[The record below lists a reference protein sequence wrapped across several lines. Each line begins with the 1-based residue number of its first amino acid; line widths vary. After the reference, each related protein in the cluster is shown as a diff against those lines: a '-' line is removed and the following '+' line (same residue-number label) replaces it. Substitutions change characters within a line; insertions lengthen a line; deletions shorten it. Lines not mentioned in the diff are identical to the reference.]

1 MNNSKKRGFTIVEL
15 VIVIAVIAIL
25 AGVLIPTFSSVV
37 NKANQAND
45 TVLIKSLNTS
55 LKSAEALNGKAPTM
69 HDALQIVKEDGY
81 DVSKIKST
89 ASGSQIL
96 WDSANNC
103 FVYVKE
109 GVINYIP
116 DSKTVT
122 AQNYQLWTIVE
133 SGDLSTEY
141 SNYLADGFTAT
152 GTLAITTGLDV
163 GNVEGITAIEYVRTS
178 GSAQEVIIRT
188 NSSETTLTINAATD
202 TVHHYGA
209 IASVNVIACAPSSYH
224 ENGQVKGNIN
234 VAKGRIVVEST
245 AKVTSVVITTLSG
258 VAPTS
263 DSVSVAVNSTEK
275 PSVLVD
281 SSIEGLAPTIEGVM
295 KSDAIVVTKASLKN
309 PMIKPSTDCTI
320 VLAEDFKSESALR
333 SVIIEAGLNV
343 TLNLNGHSITSA
355 VFNINGNLT
364 IEGAGTISR
373 RVKNFINVV
382 NGGKLVVKGGTFE
395 SKSTSAGASVFTIG
409 IAEGSEKTNTLI
421 IEGGEIIAQ
430 ETCILGYD
438 KADIQISGGNL
449 TSKNN
454 FVVGTHGAA
463 VAGAAITINGG
474 TFNAKIATEGYIAC
488 GIYLANADTLTV
500 NGGTFNITNGIGILV
515 RAGSATIGN
524 ELVVNLNNTGDIA
537 SGKVGDA
544 NVKIVPSMAIVKE
557 VLTTYPAGEPTIV
570 NNSNYATFG
579 SDGNEIK

>member
-89 ASGSQIL
+89 ASGSQIM

-188 NSSETTLTINAATD
+188 NSSATTLTINAATD

-224 ENGQVKGNIN
+224 ENGQVKGNI
-234 VAKGRIVVEST
+234 VVEQGRVEVAANATVSGAVLVT
-245 AKVTSVVITTLSG
+245 GNSVKVDVKNDTTKVNVKSSVTLPEGSVSG
-258 VAPTS
+258 VEPINATIVT
-263 DSVSVAVNSTEK
+263 DEATLKAAVASGGTIYLGEDIVYTNT
-275 PSVLVD
+275 LV
-281 SSIEGLAPTIEGVM
+281 AEGV
-295 KSDAIVVTKASLKN
+295 DI
-309 PMIKPSTDCTI
+309 
-320 VLAEDFKSESALR
+320 
-333 SVIIEAGLNV
+333 
-343 TLNLNGHSITSA
+343 TLNLNGHNITSTKSNVA
-355 VFNINGNLT
+355 FLSIKGQNTMTNVVLEGNGSVTGSAQQGLLKIKNTKSRLTINGGVYENTWTSNGGGYVLHQGYEKNKT
-364 IEGAGTISR
+364 GGNVIINNCEMKSYDATLYLGRKGTLE
-373 RVKNFINVV
+373 V
-382 NGGKLVVKGGTFE
+382 NGGKFE
-395 SKSTSAGASVFTIG
+395 A
-409 IAEGSEKTNTLI
+409 
-421 IEGGEIIAQ
+421 
-430 ETCILGYD
+430 
-438 KADIQISGGNL
+438 
-449 TSKNN
+449 KNN
-454 FVVGTHGAA
+454 FVIGTLGDANY
-463 VAGAAITINGG
+463 GSNKIIINGG
-474 TFNAKIATEGYIAC
+474 TFNGNIESTGYIAC
-488 GIYLANADTLTV
+488 GIYIANNDTLTV
-500 NGGTFNITNGIGILV
+500 NGGTFNITDGVGILV
-515 RAGSATIGN
+515 RAGSATIGKGV
-524 ELVVNLNNTGDIA
+524 VVNLLN
-537 SGKVGDA
+537 SGKGITEGMIGD
-544 NVKIVPSMAIVKE
+544 VKTKISPTAVIVVDALE
-557 VLTTYPAGEPTIV
+557 DATPTIT
-570 NNSNYATFG
+570 NNSVYG
-579 SDGNEIK
+579 VYDSDGNEIK